1 MTITYNK
8 GRKKIHIPKL
18 QTINLINKA
27 VKTVL
32 RKDVGLPVLPVI
44 MRKVKDKDDNDVW
57 SSFHLFFFPQNFRE
71 NIRLVF
77 GLVGFRSA

>member
-8 GRKKIHIPKL
+8 GRKKIHIPEL